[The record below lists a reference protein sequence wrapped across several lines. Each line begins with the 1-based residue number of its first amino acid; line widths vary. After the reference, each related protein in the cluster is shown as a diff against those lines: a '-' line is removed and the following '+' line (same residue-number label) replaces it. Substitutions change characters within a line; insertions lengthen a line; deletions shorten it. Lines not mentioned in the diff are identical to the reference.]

1 MIKLKKQFIYTIIFI
16 LPIVAVFTSLFIGR
30 YPLNIKQVLDVL
42 SRDWLFEGKIV
53 NEIEYTVIWDVRL
66 PRAITGAI
74 IGAALSASGAA
85 LQGIF
90 KNPLVDSGMLGV
102 SSGAGFGA
110 VLAILL
116 FHGLNEFT
124 FIFAFIFG
132 VLAVLLS
139 IWIAKVYNRTPSIML
154 VLGGVIVSSVFSAL
168 ISLGKYLSN
177 PYNELPAITFWL
189 MGSFANSNFSELS
202 KVILPIVIGMLG
214 IYLMRWRINVLSL
227 GEKDARTLGVNLSTN
242 RGAIILFTTLATAGS
257 VCISGTIG
265 WVGLIIP
272 HIGRMLVGNDNK
284 MLIPVSMSLGA
295 VFMVF
300 IDILSRTISS
310 GEIPL
315 GVLTALTGAPF
326 YIYILKRT
334 KGGGW

>member
-1 MIKLKKQFIYTIIFI
+1 MKRKLFYILLVFLPLVIIFI
-16 LPIVAVFTSLFIGR
+16 SLFIGR
-30 YPLNIKQVLDVL
+30 YPLSIDKVIGILIQKQFDAK
-42 SRDWLFEGKIV
+42 DQIAA
-53 NEIEYTVIWDVRL
+53 IETTVIMDVRL
-66 PRAITGAI
+66 PRAVIGAI
-74 IGAALSASGAA
+74 VGAALAASGAA
-85 LQGIF
+85 LQGVF

-110 VLAILL
+110 VLAIVL
-116 FHGLNEFT
+116 FHGLNAYT
-124 FIFAFIFG
+124 FIFAFCFG
-132 VLAVLLS
+132 TVAVLLS
-139 IWIAKVYNRTPSIML
+139 LWISRIYGQSTAIML

-168 ISLGKYLSN
+168 ISLGKYIAD

-189 MGSFANSNFSELS
+189 MGSFANTNFKEFRIV
-202 KVILPIVIGMLG
+202 VIPIMIG
-214 IYLMRWRINVLSL
+214 LMGLILLRWRINILSL
-227 GEKDARTLGVNLSTN
+227 GEKDAQTLGINIKTN

-284 MLIPVSMSLGA
+284 ILIPVSMSLGA
-295 VFMVF
+295 AFMVL
-300 IDILSRTISS
+300 IDILSRSISS
-310 GEIPL
+310 GEIPI

-326 YIYILKRT
+326 YIYILKKT